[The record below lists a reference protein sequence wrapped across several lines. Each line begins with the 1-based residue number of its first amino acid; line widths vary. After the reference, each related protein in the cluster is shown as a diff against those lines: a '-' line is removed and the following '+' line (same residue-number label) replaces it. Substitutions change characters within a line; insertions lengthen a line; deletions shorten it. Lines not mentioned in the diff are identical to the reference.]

1 MGTSWREWILDFVWV
16 MVWFV
21 RAVVWYLAGCAITF
35 MILAVPYLSPKN
47 NSNRGLTTPTPS
59 QGAGAAERAFLPA
72 GRIEAHD

>member
-35 MILAVPYLSPKN
+35 MILAVPYLPTEEQQQPRTN
-47 NSNRGLTTPTPS
+47 NPHAQPRSRSG
-59 QGAGAAERAFLPA
+59 GAGVSPSWPDR
-72 GRIEAHD
+72 GS